1 MSLSFTRR
9 GFLQQTLGAAL
20 QRGAAQPNIVLMMAD
35 DLGYECLSCYGSSSY
50 RTPNLDR
57 LAGAGVRFTHAYA
70 QPLCTPTRIQL
81 LTGKSNFRNWQAFG
95 VMDPKRRRPAIT
107 FRNGVIEL
115 ALPGSGSS
123 GATILPISN
132 RSGEAKGCCRTS
144 PDSTTTVCG
153 TPGTPKTKGHAMEIR
168 LSW

>member
-1 MSLSFTRR
+1 M
-9 GFLQQTLGAAL
+9 

-81 LTGKSNFRNWQAFG
+81 LTGKSNF
-95 VMDPKRRRPAIT
+95 
-107 FRNGVIEL
+107 
-115 ALPGSGSS
+115 
-123 GATILPISN
+123 ATGRHS
-132 RSGEAKGCCRTS
+132 E
-144 PDSTTTVCG
+144 
-153 TPGTPKTKGHAMEIR
+153 
-168 LSW
+168 